1 MTFQPGK
8 NTRTALG
15 LLNSA
20 RNLIGLAA
28 VAFGLSARAQS
39 IDEVDQFNPAGI
51 GGNN

>member
-1 MTFQPGK
+1 
-8 NTRTALG
+8 
-15 LLNSA
+15 
-20 RNLIGLAA
+20 